1 MKTFLFKI
9 VLLLFVSGG
18 FLSFFVGRKT
28 TNQPFQS
35 SNNLSQMNLN
45 PINGVAV
52 LELYTS
58 EGCSSCPPA
67 DDILR
72 GVVHQENVFAMAFH
86 VTYWNRLG
94 WKDSFSQ
101 KIFDER
107 QYAYSTRFQKEGV
120 YTPQLVVNGKE
131 EFVGSRKSQAENA
144 IKKALATPAHA
155 QIELSKTLK
164 DNKIAIKFKLSGD
177 FINAVLNFA
186 VVESGFSTKVMRG
199 ENEGRILKHENVV
212 RNFQTVE
219 VKNTD
224 GTSRDNREGV
234 HEVNFSKNW
243 QISNCTL
250 ITFLQDKKSG
260 QVLGASKIGLN

>member
-1 MKTFLFKI
+1 MKTFPLKL
-9 VLLLFVSGG
+9 VLMLLVSGG
-18 FLSFFVGRKT
+18 FLSFFIGRKT
-28 TNQPFQS
+28 TNEPIQS
-35 SNNLSQMNLN
+35 SNNSRQMSQNSS
-45 PINGVAV
+45 NGIAV

-101 KIFDER
+101 KVFDER
-107 QYAYSTRFQKEGV
+107 QYAYGSRFQKDGV
-120 YTPQLVVNGKE
+120 YTPQLVVNGTE
-131 EFVGSRKSQAENA
+131 EFVGSRKAQTENA
-144 IKKALATPAHA
+144 IKKGLATPALA

-177 FINAVLNFA
+177 FINAVLNFV
-186 VVESGFSTKVMRG
+186 VVESDFSTKVTRG
-199 ENEGRILKHENVV
+199 ENEGRILKHDNVV
-212 RNFQTVE
+212 RDFQTVE
-219 VKNTD
+219 VKNTE
-224 GTSRDNREGV
+224 RV
-234 HEVNFSKNW
+234 HEVSVMKNW
-243 QISNCTL
+243 QLPNCTL
-250 ITFLQDKKSG
+250 IVFLQDKKTG